1 MKPRWRESREP
12 VSAIR
17 VGLVRTASGLS
28 PIGIRH
34 RTRGARV
41 QGSPARIIRTLASR
55 APIIPIP
62 GLPGRISRTGD
73 SRHRIGRS
81 RLPAW
86 RRALP
91 PLARPVRRAV
101 THLLWISIL
110 CPAVPARS
118 QTPPRLYY
126 EMDGRGPAVVFIA
139 DWAHDTSS
147 WFRIL
152 PALRPGFQLVRYD
165 LRGQGR
171 SEVPAQGDQ
180 GLDPYALDA
189 HREDLMR
196 LLDGLEID
204 RAHVI
209 ASGLGARVAIA
220 AASRT
225 PERVASLTLINPHM
239 AWTDVELGWWGRF
252 LTAFN
257 RVGRPSVGEY
267 AALLADQWFGAVFV
281 GRQPWIVPFCDL
293 MLRRQD
299 PEALV
304 TSLRAWLATD
314 LTLDATAPSEI
325 PVLVVRGGGAG
336 EAIGELRLR
345 NAFPRLKQVF
355 LRGSGRFPQLDN
367 PAFLGDAVRQYL
379 DGVERA
385 RYPNSTR

>member
-12 VSAIR
+12 VQ
-17 VGLVRTASGLS
+17 TASGPS
-28 PIGIRH
+28 PTGIRR
-34 RTRGARV
+34 RTPGARAP
-41 QGSPARIIRTLASR
+41 GSPARIIRTPAYR
-55 APIIPIP
+55 DPTIPIP
-62 GLPGRISRTGD
+62 GLPGRISRTVD
-73 SRHRIGRS
+73 SRHRTC
-81 RLPAW
+81 LPAW
-86 RRALP
+86 RRVLP
-91 PLARPVRRAV
+91 PLARSVRRAV
-101 THLLWISIL
+101 SNLPWILIL
-110 CPAVPARS
+110 CSAAPARS

-139 DWAHDTSS
+139 DWAHDTSN
-147 WFRIL
+147 WFRVL

-171 SEVPAQGDQ
+171 SEAPAQGDG
-180 GLDPYALDA
+180 GLESYALDA

-257 RVGRPSVGEY
+257 RVGRPSLGEY
-267 AALLADQWFGAVFV
+267 AALLADQWFGAAFV
-281 GRQPWIVPFCDL
+281 DRQPWIVPFCDL
-293 MLRRQD
+293 MLRRQE

-314 LTLDATAPSEI
+314 LTLDASAPSEI

-336 EAIGELRLR
+336 EAVGELRLR

-355 LRGSGRFPQLDN
+355 LRASGRFPQLDD
-367 PAFLGDAVRQYL
+367 PAFLGDAMRQHL

-385 RYPNSTR
+385 RYPSSTR